1 MKKKSGKKT
10 LELSFYRKNL
20 FIQIRRSNVKSHCEA
35 SYSQKS
41 FNKSPLI
48 VEERLILR
56 MRQDDPTIKANNEQ
70 FTDNLSSE
78 LRIYVLLFLLYQ
90 YFLTLKNVIFVSQPP
105 ISMRIVKFQK
115 KNCKSLAKFVRQIL
129 LFKNLKGAESMGPF

>member
-41 FNKSPLI
+41 CNSSNTQLCKVNKSPLI

-56 MRQDDPTIKANNEQ
+56 MRQDDPTKI
-70 FTDNLSSE
+70 
-78 LRIYVLLFLLYQ
+78 
-90 YFLTLKNVIFVSQPP
+90 
-105 ISMRIVKFQK
+105 
-115 KNCKSLAKFVRQIL
+115 C
-129 LFKNLKGAESMGPF
+129 

>member
-56 MRQDDPTIKANNEQ
+56 MRQDDPT
-70 FTDNLSSE
+70 
-78 LRIYVLLFLLYQ
+78 
-90 YFLTLKNVIFVSQPP
+90 
-105 ISMRIVKFQK
+105 
-115 KNCKSLAKFVRQIL
+115 LAKFVRQIL

>member
-1 MKKKSGKKT
+1 M
-10 LELSFYRKNL
+10 
-20 FIQIRRSNVKSHCEA
+20 NVYTVSK
-35 SYSQKS
+35 
-41 FNKSPLI
+41 
-48 VEERLILR
+48 ERLILR

-105 ISMRIVKFQK
+105 ISMIIMRIVKFQK